1 MYFADGISHSI
12 FIYGTGGAEGGGRGT
27 SDPEDFFFIA
37 LNLAVSERPHTG
49 GYSLQKMV
57 YTSLLL
63 YIPVIS

>member
-1 MYFADGISHSI
+1 MHFADGISHSI
-12 FIYGTGGAEGGGRGT
+12 FIYGTGGAGRGT

-37 LNLAVSERPHTG
+37 LNLAVSERPHTR